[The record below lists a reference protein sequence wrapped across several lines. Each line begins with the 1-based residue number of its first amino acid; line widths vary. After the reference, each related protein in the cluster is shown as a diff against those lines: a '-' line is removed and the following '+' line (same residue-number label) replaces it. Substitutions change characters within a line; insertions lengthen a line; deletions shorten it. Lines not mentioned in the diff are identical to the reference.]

1 MKIKICFIT
10 ILNFVVY
17 IISNIGKY
25 YTVYNKILYSFIVFR
40 WKANKNQKE
49 TITQYNK
56 TDRVY
61 KSPKSIRNKVN

>member
-1 MKIKICFIT
+1 MKIKIFVIT

-40 WKANKNQKE
+40 WKANKKQSHN
-49 TITQYNK
+49 TTK

>member
-1 MKIKICFIT
+1 MKIKIYFIT

-25 YTVYNKILYSFIVFR
+25 YIHLLYFDEKLTKNKKKPSH
-40 WKANKNQKE
+40 N
-49 TITQYNK
+49 TTK

-61 KSPKSIRNKVN
+61 KSPKSIKNKVN